1 MIQAFFHN
9 RERERRV
16 LQDAVASPRSE
27 LLIVYGRRG
36 VGKSA
41 LLEWALAPSGSA
53 YTFYRATRRTL
64 PLQMQALTVAVR
76 EAFPDAFLPQP
87 FADFSVF
94 LDFLAHRASEQQA
107 HGGPPVVAVIDE
119 LPYIADVEPGLLTE
133 IQHWWDDNKR
143 RPNLKLFLAGSYVA
157 FMERQVLD
165 VNAPLY
171 NRRTGAMKLEPMDY
185 AEASLFFPGYTS
197 QEKMEAY
204 AILGG
209 MPSYLEQFDPAKTIA
224 ENVKT
229 TILRRN
235 TYLSEEPDWL
245 LLEDLRKDTLYGSIL
260 QAIAKGERKPSDIA
274 RAIGKNSAQ
283 DIAPALETL
292 RDLGLVAREVPITE
306 GRQSRSRNSLYG
318 IADAYLD
325 FWYRF
330 VDPSRSLI
338 ARGLGE
344 RLWEQTIV
352 ANLQEYI
359 SRPTFERACRQYLWR
374 AFAAGKLPQELL
386 FTDIGT
392 WWGAGDKEIDVV
404 AVDAE
409 NRVMLAGSCK
419 WTTAPVDVPEYAALL
434 ADLKVVATHLRLD
447 ANAIGTADGPWLA
460 MFSRAGFTS
469 RLEELAARQQP
480 QRLLLVTLET
490 LYAVSREPWISERI

>member
-1 MIQAFFHN
+1 MDRASFYN
-9 RERERRV
+9 RERERRI

-27 LLIVYGRRG
+27 LLIVHGRRG

-41 LLEWALAPSGSA
+41 LLEQALAGSGIP
-53 YTFYRATRRTL
+53 YIFYRATRRTL
-64 PLQMQALTVAVR
+64 TLQMEALTAAVR
-76 EAFPDAFLPQP
+76 ESFPDAFLPRP
-87 FADFSVF
+87 FSDLSGF
-94 LDFLAHRASEQQA
+94 LDFLAHRAGEQEA
-107 HGGPPVVAVIDE
+107 RGGPPLVAVIDE
-119 LPYIADVEPGLLTE
+119 LPYLADVEPGLLTE

-143 RPNLKLFLAGSYVA
+143 RPNLRLFLAGSYVS
-157 FMERQVLD
+157 FMHRQVLD

-185 AEASLFFPGYTS
+185 AEASLFFPNYTP

-209 MPSYLEQFDPAKTIA
+209 MPSYLEQFDPVKSVA

-274 RAIGKNSAQ
+274 RAIGKGSAQ
-283 DIAPALETL
+283 DIGPALETL
-292 RDLGLVAREVPITE
+292 RDLGLVVREAPITE
-306 GRQSRSRNSLYG
+306 IRHSRSRSSLYW
-318 IADAYLD
+318 IADSYLD

-344 RLWEQTIV
+344 RLWEQAIL
-352 ANLQEYI
+352 ANLQAYI

-374 AFAAGKLPQELL
+374 AFAAGTLPGELS
-386 FTDIGT
+386 FTDVGS
-392 WWGAGDKEIDVV
+392 WWGAGDKEIDVI
-404 AVDAE
+404 AVNADQ
-409 NRVMLAGSCK
+409 NVVLAGSCK
-419 WTTAPVDVPEYAALL
+419 WTNAPVDVPEYAALV
-434 ADLKVVATHLRLD
+434 ADLRAAAASLGLD
-447 ANAIGTADGPWLA
+447 PSVIGTADGPWLA
-460 MFSRAGFTS
+460 MFSRAGFTP
-469 RLEELAARQQP
+469 RLEEVAARQRP
-480 QRLLLVTLET
+480 QRSLLITLEGM
-490 LYAVSREPWISERI
+490 YGV